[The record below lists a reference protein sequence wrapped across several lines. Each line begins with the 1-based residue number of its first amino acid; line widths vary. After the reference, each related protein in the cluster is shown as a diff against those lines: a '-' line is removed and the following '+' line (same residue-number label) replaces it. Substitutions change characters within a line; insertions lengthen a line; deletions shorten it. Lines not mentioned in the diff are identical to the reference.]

1 MLINP
6 ELSEALSF
14 KPGVGQNRA
23 LCASPTAGSS
33 VRVILEWIRFSTRD
47 LMNWCHPDVNFA
59 AG

>member
-33 VRVILEWIRFSTRD
+33 VRVILEWIGFSTRD